1 MVYLVLNILMMILA
15 FVGGNNMPGVN
26 AQFLLGI
33 NLLLIQI
40 LNCVFL

>member
-15 FVGGNNMPGVN
+15 FVGNNMPGVN

-33 NLLLIQI
+33 NLLIQI